1 MKMFSSYIL
10 AVVVYSVAIL
20 KTTELY
26 NFKEWI
32 ARCELYVNYTVIKKH
47 IIISREEKK
56 TAFDKSGMPFHDKNT
71 QRTGKRREHPQLLLV
86 VFNNLK

>member
-1 MKMFSSYIL
+1 MKKFSTYIL
-10 AVVVYSVAIL
+10 VAVVYSVAIL

-47 IIISREEKK
+47 IIISREEKNYIWQK
-56 TAFDKSGMPFHDKNT
+56 CNALSW
-71 QRTGKRREHPQLLLV
+71 
-86 VFNNLK
+86 